1 MLSEYRE
8 VFLEELEEQLQ
19 LMDEEILKLE
29 REEDSS
35 RIVQTLF
42 RAAHTLKGSS
52 AAMGYDIM
60 KQLTH
65 EMEQLLDLVRS
76 GKRTVTGA
84 LIDRLFHALDHLKL
98 LKLDIVDGGE
108 GTGIDISVCVR
119 QLQNFANGI
128 EEAEPAEVQ
137 VTGNGLEKSDLR
149 DKPNVSG
156 MLNLSEVPD
165 VPNMPNVP
173 GRLNIPNGPDLTG
186 NGETEWVKPTLALN
200 LRLKA
205 SECLDQGR
213 QVNWVYVRISS
224 SCPIKG
230 ARAYVIQSS
239 LGEWGEVLYTH
250 PELEELE
257 EQAEGDTEVLYLHAG
272 DRMPEELKALTLG
285 LMDVEDVRVEA
296 VSPAE
301 IGLVQPSPTQP
312 ATKAVSQADGS
323 GSTSGK
329 AKSQTIRVS
338 VERLEHL
345 MNLVGEL
352 VIDQTR
358 IHQVERIQRRRFSDD
373 SVEELGHISDH
384 LSRII
389 SDLQESVMKTRM
401 LPIEQ
406 LFNRFP
412 RMIRDLSRDLGKD
425 IELVIEGKDT
435 ELDRTLIEEIADPL
449 IHLIRNAVDHGIEAP
464 GIREANGKPAK
475 GTLTIRAAHEDNQVV
490 IYVEDDGAG
499 IHAEKIRAS
508 AIAKG
513 VITVEEASYLTDM
526 ESVELIFS
534 PGFSTAAVVSEVSGR
549 GVGMDIVKSH
559 IEKLNGLIEIHTA
572 VGKGTT
578 FKIKLP
584 LTLAII
590 EGLLVRLAAQT
601 YIIPMSNISE
611 IVRVTREDIV
621 TVRGQ
626 SVILLRNQVIPVA
639 WIHEYLHLPNNRAE
653 AKQNISLVIVGSAEK
668 RLALVVDE
676 LVGNQE
682 IVIKSLG
689 SYIGKVSGIAGGTIL
704 GDGSVALIMEIAGII
719 ARMSGKSAS

>member
-29 REEDSS
+29 NEGESTQVIQS
-35 RIVQTLF
+35 LF

-52 AAMGYDIM
+52 AAMGLDFM

-76 GKRTVTGA
+76 GKRRVTEM

-98 LKLDIVDGGE
+98 LKLDFMDGGS
-108 GTGIDISVCVR
+108 GSGIDITACIE
-119 QLQNFANGI
+119 QLKSFAGAGDEQ
-128 EEAEPAEVQ
+128 EETPGAGAPRPQQAQPRESGSPEAF
-137 VTGNGLEKSDLR
+137 DR
-149 DKPNVSG
+149 KPE
-156 MLNLSEVPD
+156 LPFH
-165 VPNMPNVP
+165 
-173 GRLNIPNGPDLTG
+173 T
-186 NGETEWVKPTLALN
+186 
-200 LRLKA
+200 RLKA
-205 SECLDQGR
+205 GECLDQGR
-213 QVNWVYVRISS
+213 QVNWVRVEIAKD
-224 SCPIKG
+224 CPIKG
-230 ARAYVIQSS
+230 ARAFVIQSG
-239 LGEWGEVLYTH
+239 LAEMGEVLFSQ

-257 EQAEGDTEVLYLHAG
+257 KLDEGDPKPVEIAFLLAG
-272 DRMPEELKALTLG
+272 ESDAKTVEEQVAQF
-285 LMDVEDVRVEA
+285 MDVSAVHAASVVAEDIELVNLEAALPASRREKDEA
-296 VSPAE
+296 VS
-301 IGLVQPSPTQP
+301 S
-312 ATKAVSQADGS
+312 AVAS
-323 GSTSGK
+323 SGK
-329 AKSQTIRVS
+329 AKSQSTIRVS

-358 IHQVERIQRRRFSDD
+358 IEQVERVQRRRFTDD
-373 SVEELGHISDH
+373 SIDELEHISDH

-389 SDLQESVMKTRM
+389 GDLQETVMKTRM

-412 RMIRDLSRDLGKD
+412 RMVRDLARDLQKD
-425 IELVIEGKDT
+425 IEFVMEGKDT

-449 IHLIRNAVDHGIEAP
+449 IHLIRNAIDHGIERPEA
-464 GIREANGKPAK
+464 RKANGKSGK
-475 GTLTIRAAHEDNQVV
+475 GVLTIRASHEDNQVA

-499 IHAEKIRAS
+499 IDAAKIRAS
-508 AIAKG
+508 AVAKA
-513 VITVEEASYLTDM
+513 VITEEEASFLSDR
-526 ESVELIFS
+526 ESYELIFR
-534 PGFSTAAVVSEVSGR
+534 PGFSTAAVVSDVSGR

-559 IEKLNGLIEIHTA
+559 IEKLNGLIEISTEP
-572 VGKGTT
+572 GKGTS

-590 EGLLVRLAAQT
+590 EGLLVRLSGQT
-601 YIIPMSNISE
+601 FIIPMSNITE
-611 IVRVTREDIV
+611 IVRVTREELS

-639 WIHEYLHLPNNRAE
+639 WVHDFFRMKKTAANKEH
-653 AKQNISLVIVGSAEK
+653 ISLVIVGSAEK

-676 LVGNQE
+676 LLGNQE

-689 SYIGKVSGIAGGTIL
+689 SYIGKVPGIAGGTIL
-704 GDGSVALIMEIAGII
+704 GDGSVALIMEIAGLIGQLG
-719 ARMSGKSAS
+719 GKSLP